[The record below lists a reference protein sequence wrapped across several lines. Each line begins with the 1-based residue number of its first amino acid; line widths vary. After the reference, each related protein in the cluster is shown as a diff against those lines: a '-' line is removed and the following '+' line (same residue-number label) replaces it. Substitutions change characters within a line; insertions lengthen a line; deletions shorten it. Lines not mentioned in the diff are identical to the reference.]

1 MTAPCAALGTPTATE
16 TRRVVGGYNVGTI
29 SKLVVMVG
37 FVATTAVPVAAQ
49 TTGQAPAK
57 SLFTWQDAAVMGGAT
72 IATALLAPVDVAI
85 ANRLRDSTVQ
95 ENRFIG
101 TLAAIVRDVATPY
114 SVVIGVSMYAYGRLA
129 RDKKAAD
136 LGLHG
141 TEALAVGALS
151 GALLKGLFGRERP
164 YVKRD
169 PHNYRLGR
177 GFVRRGKE
185 QYRSFPSG
193 HTISAF
199 AAAAA
204 VTSETRRWWPGSDKY
219 IGPAMYGGAAL
230 AGISRIY
237 HNRHWAT
244 DVMMGAAI
252 GTMAGL
258 KVVRYHHAHPDNL
271 IDRWLLTGTA
281 SRDAAGR
288 IMVNWSVMPL
298 IGY

>member
-1 MTAPCAALGTPTATE
+1 
-16 TRRVVGGYNVGTI
+16 
-29 SKLVVMVG
+29 MVG
-37 FVATTAVPVAAQ
+37 FVASAAAPVAAQ
-49 TTGQAPAK
+49 TTSQAPAK
-57 SLFTWQDAAVMGGAT
+57 SLFTRQDAFLMGGAA
-72 IATALLAPVDVAI
+72 ILTALLAPVDVAI
-85 ANRLRDSTVQ
+85 ADRLRDSTVQ

-101 TLAAIVRDVATPY
+101 TLAAVVRDVATPY
-114 SVVIGVSMYAYGRLA
+114 SVAIGVSLYAYGRLA
-129 RDKKAAD
+129 SDEKVAD

-141 TEALAVGALS
+141 TEALAVGALT
-151 GALLKGLFGRERP
+151 GAVLKGLFGRERP
-164 YVKRD
+164 FVQRN
-169 PHNYRLGR
+169 PHNYKFGR
-177 GFVRRGKE
+177 GFLGRRGKE
-185 QYRSFPSG
+185 QYRSMPSG

-281 SRDAAGR
+281 RRDAAGR
-288 IMVNWSVMPL
+288 VMVNWSVMPL